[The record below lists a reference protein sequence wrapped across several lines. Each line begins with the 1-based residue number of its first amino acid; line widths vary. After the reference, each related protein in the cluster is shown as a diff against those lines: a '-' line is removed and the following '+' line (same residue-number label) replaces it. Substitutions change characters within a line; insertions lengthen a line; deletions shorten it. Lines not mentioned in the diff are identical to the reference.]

1 MSKLRV
7 KLQNIVFPEEKKI
20 YSAVDLFFRGAPL
33 AINRLGETT
42 IPAGLRINF
51 NTYINSLSLNKWKK
65 LTYANSFKLM
75 LIARGKFSI
84 DKMAYK
90 KGYTGIENIDLGT
103 EEYELKEKTS
113 IEISFKDV
121 EATLLSFA
129 INALSECT
137 IYEAYY
143 FAEVERK
150 REVNIAIATTT
161 YKREEYIIDNV
172 KRLKEKIL
180 DISED
185 ISKHVCV
192 HVVDNGKTLDKKDIE
207 SEGVYLHQN
216 INAGGAGGYTRGMI
230 EVIKQNENAKDNNKI
245 THIILMD
252 DDVLIMPEAIKR
264 TWYLLT
270 ILKPEYHRHFINGAM
285 FRITEPRCQHEN
297 LGRCYTHRDFGNLRF
312 YDDMSNIYCVMENE
326 NDERIQNFDNL
337 YAAWWYCAIPMEYIR
352 KDNLPLPLFVR
363 GDDIEYSL
371 RNNAKFISL
380 NGIYIWHQSF
390 KWVDYLKSYY
400 EERNTLVLSTV
411 NDRFKFI
418 QREQS
423 IEKKF
428 REMLFK
434 LNYKCAEMALDAF
447 EDYISGPDFFIN
459 SNPEQKL
466 QEIINKSEKLVPVD
480 NNLLNRYNISLSWD
494 NPMRTRLQKLIY
506 KLTFNGI
513 LLPDFMLKKEP
524 EIVYHGVLYTP
535 KKYYLRKNLIS
546 VNPHSDMKVSRTM
559 NRKLFFKLM
568 KRYIELMRRYKKNV
582 KNIEREYNEKF
593 KYLTSYEFWENYLGS
608 KKGD

>member
-1 MSKLRV
+1 MSIFKV
-7 KLQNIVFPEEKKI
+7 KLQNIVFPEEKRLS
-20 YSAVDLFFRGAPL
+20 SAVDLFYRGATL
-33 AINRLGETT
+33 SINKVGETI

-51 NTYINSLSLNKWKK
+51 NTYINSLALNKWKK
-65 LTYANSFKLM
+65 LTYASAFKLM
-75 LIARGKFSI
+75 LIAKGKFSI
-84 DKMAYK
+84 DKMAYNR
-90 KGYTGIENIDLGT
+90 GYDGIDNIDLGT
-103 EEYELKEKTS
+103 EEYDLKEKTS
-113 IEISFKDV
+113 IEISFKDID
-121 EATLLSFA
+121 ATLLAFA
-129 INALSECT
+129 INTLSECT

-143 FAEVERK
+143 FAEVENK

-172 KRLKEKIL
+172 NRLKEKIL
-180 DISED
+180 SIPEEV
-185 ISKHVCV
+185 SKHVCV
-192 HVVDNGKTLDKKDIE
+192 HVVDNGKTLTKKDIE
-207 SEGVYLHQN
+207 SERIYLHQN

-230 EVIKQNENAKDNNKI
+230 EVIKQNEKSKEQKKI
-245 THIILMD
+245 THVILMD

-285 FRITEPRCQHEN
+285 FRITRTKCQHEN
-297 LGRCYTHRDFGNLRF
+297 LGRCYSHRDFGNLRF
-312 YDDMSNIYCVMENE
+312 YDDMANIHSIIENE
-326 NDERIQNFDNL
+326 NDERIQEFNNI
-337 YAAWWYCAIPMEYIR
+337 YAAWWYCTIPIEYIR

-418 QREQS
+418 RREQS
-423 IEKKF
+423 IAKKF

-447 EDYISGPDFFIN
+447 EDYMDGPDFFIN

-466 QEIINKSEKLVPVD
+466 QEIMKKSEKLVPVD
-480 NNLLNRYNISLSWD
+480 NKLLNRYNISLSWD
-494 NPMRTRLQKLIY
+494 NPRRTRFQKLVY
-506 KLTFNGI
+506 KFTFNGI

-524 EIVYHGVLYTP
+524 EIVYHGALYTP
-535 KKYYLRKNLIS
+535 KKYFLRKNLIS
-546 VNPHSDMKVSRTM
+546 VNPHSNMKVSRTM
-559 NRKLFFKLM
+559 NRKLFFELM
-568 KRYIELMRRYKKNV
+568 KRYSKLMRRYKKNV
-582 KNIEREYNEKF
+582 KNIEKEYNEKF
-593 KYLTSYEFWENYLGS
+593 KYLTSYEFWERYLGLE
-608 KKGD
+608 KGD